1 MSLRTPIC
9 DLLEIEHPIL
19 LAGMGGVSYAELAAA
34 VSNAGGYGVLGMAG
48 TSAKFIEGQ
57 MREVRKLTSKPFGV
71 DLLAASPESLTES
84 VDVIIGEGASSFV
97 AGLGVPM
104 PILEKLKKAGLKVMV
119 VCGAVKHAV
128 KAEQAGCDAVICQ
141 GGEGGGHTGLVGTMP
156 LVAQAVEAVKIPVI
170 AAGGIYD
177 GRGLA
182 AALALGAQGVWM
194 GTRFIAATEAH
205 SAQMYRD
212 VIVAATDEDTV
223 RTRCYSGKPMRVK
236 KNAYVEDWES
246 RPQDIQPFP
255 MQAMIS
261 VRNGAM
267 GGIGGQM
274 EGLEEAKSCFAM
286 GQSAGGVRTVKST
299 AEIVDDLMRDAHASI
314 ARMAALQARS
324 PALA

>member
-1 MSLRTPIC
+1 MALRTPLC
-9 DLLEIEHPIL
+9 DLLGIEHPVL

-48 TSAKFIEGQ
+48 TSARFIAGQ
-57 MREVRKLTSKPFGV
+57 MQAVRALTDRPFGV
-71 DLLAASPESLTES
+71 DLLAATPDALTQA

-104 PILEKLKKAGLKVMV
+104 PIIEKLKTAGLKVMV

-156 LVAQAVEAVKIPVI
+156 LIAQAVDAVKIPVI
-170 AAGGIYD
+170 GAGGIYD

-194 GTRFIAATEAH
+194 GTRFIASHEAH
-205 SAQMYRD
+205 AGDLYRQA
-212 VIVAATDEDTV
+212 ILEAADEDTV
-223 RTRCYSGKPMRVK
+223 RTRSYSGKPMRVR
-236 KNAYVEDWES
+236 KNAWVEDWES

-255 MQAMIS
+255 QQAIHTIQE
-261 VRNGAM
+261 GAM
-267 GGIGGQM
+267 GGIGGQV
-274 EGLEEAKSCFAM
+274 EGLDPDRSCFAM
-286 GQSAGGVRTVKST
+286 GQSAGGVHEVLP
-299 AEIVDDLMRDAHASI
+299 AGEIVRRLVAEAEAAI
-314 ARMAALQARS
+314 GRMERLRA
-324 PALA
+324 